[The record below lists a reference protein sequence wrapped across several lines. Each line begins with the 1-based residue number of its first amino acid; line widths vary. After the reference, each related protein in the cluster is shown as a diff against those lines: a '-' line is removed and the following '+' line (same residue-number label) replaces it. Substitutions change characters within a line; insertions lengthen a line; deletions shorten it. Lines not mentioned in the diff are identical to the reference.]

1 MSKAEIAKLPQY
13 DIKAHSAP
21 EPKKLV
27 VKDLWKGSGAALE
40 PGDRML
46 VNFAGAH
53 YNEAVRTTPATRN
66 VPTEF
71 GFEEVVDSWK
81 EGVPG
86 MRVGGRRELIV
97 PHAID
102 YENGTKYGTYVY
114 VIDLLAIKRP

>member
-1 MSKAEIAKLPQY
+1 MSKAEIAKLPEY
-13 DIKAHSAP
+13 DIKAFSRPA
-21 EPKKLV
+21 PKKLV
-27 VKDLWKGSGAALE
+27 IKDLWKGSGVAVK
-40 PGDRML
+40 PHDRVL

-53 YNEAVRTTPATRN
+53 YGEAVHTTPATRN

-71 GFEEVVDSWK
+71 SLNEVVKSWK

-102 YENGTKYGTYVY
+102 YENGTYVY
-114 VIDLLAIKRP
+114 VIDLLAILRP